1 MIEALVALLVLA
13 LGVMGMAGVQTRTL
27 IESRNTNAR
36 AAAVQ
41 MADDLL
47 DRMQANVEVRL
58 SNPATNPYVVDW
70 GALAATTNCFNT
82 GTTPLQ
88 CTGQQLA
95 DFDLQQWKTTVG
107 NLLPNGDARIFR
119 STTDPSQ
126 FGVLIGWTET
136 QAKNQEGAGVAE
148 TALFTDAIGI
158 RDGTEAIGTGVA
170 GIDCPAGRI
179 CHLVYIRP

>member
-13 LGVMGMAGVQTRTL
+13 LGVMGMAGIQTRTL
-27 IESRNTNAR
+27 VESRTTNAR

-58 SNPATNPYVVDW
+58 TNPAVNPYVVDW
-70 GALAATTNCFNT
+70 GAPATTTNCFNT

-88 CTGQQLA
+88 CNGQELA
-95 DFDLQQWKTTVG
+95 EFDLQQWKATLG

-119 STTDPSQ
+119 STTDLSQ
-126 FGVLIGWTET
+126 FGVLIGWSET

-158 RDGTEAIGTGVA
+158 RDGAAAIGTGVA
-170 GIDCPAGRI
+170 GIACPAGRI